1 MSATANDEKTSF
13 TLLTAP
19 ITSIAEQMSMM
30 LGRPDA
36 RMAAEDIRDVVDRL
50 VAYDVTYLTGGSADA
65 SAVSLY
71 SGPDDVDPVG
81 LVRDLAQ
88 APNARLR
95 DALIALLLR
104 HPEFSAM
111 VRTVFAS
118 MQTDDPARRPLL
130 ARLLAAAAL
139 QRMGDGAL
147 SRTRIDVSDLVSALD
162 LPAPDVEEGDALLK
176 GAAELLTGPYPI
188 DWIDGWM
195 DVLRHTLA
203 EAKRESAA

>member
-1 MSATANDEKTSF
+1 MSATANDERTNF

-147 SRTRIDVSDLVSALD
+147 SWTRIDVSDLVSALD
-162 LPAPDVEEGDALLK
+162 LPAPDVGEGDALLK
-176 GAAELLTGPYPI
+176 GAAGLLTGPYPI

-203 EAKRESAA
+203 EAKREGAV

>member
-1 MSATANDEKTSF
+1 MSATANDEKANF
-13 TLLTAP
+13 ALLTAP
-19 ITSIAEQMSMM
+19 ITSIAEQMSML

-36 RMAAEDIRDVVDRL
+36 RLAAEDIRDVVDRL
-50 VAYDVTYLTGGSADA
+50 VAYDVTYLTGGSA
-65 SAVSLY
+65 VSLY

-81 LVRDLAQ
+81 LIRDLAQ

-104 HPEFSAM
+104 HPEFSAT

-118 MQTDDPARRPLL
+118 MQPDDPARRPLL

-139 QRMGDGAL
+139 QRMGGGAL
-147 SRTRIDVSDLVSALD
+147 SRTRIDVRDLVSALD
-162 LPAPDVEEGDALLK
+162 LPAPDVEEGDALLQ
-176 GAAELLTGPYPI
+176 GVARLLTGPYPV

-203 EAKRESAA
+203 EAKRESVA